1 MADNSNSMEGVTI
14 NKGILDRFL
23 DYTRQTYQAMTS
35 KKSEPEPELELRMP
49 VSISGVSIS
58 GYVKVEGHGDIT
70 TELSFFEQYKMIP
83 AELLNIWL
91 KGFVYN
97 LSTPIGTTTISE

>member
-35 KKSEPEPELELRMP
+35 KKSEPEPELELC
-49 VSISGVSIS
+49 
-58 GYVKVEGHGDIT
+58 
-70 TELSFFEQYKMIP
+70 SFSCLF
-83 AELLNIWL
+83 L
-91 KGFVYN
+91 
-97 LSTPIGTTTISE
+97 